1 MAASVAELLI
11 RIDATTETLRRE
23 LARADKAVESANSS
37 MIGKMVK
44 FEQRANKTMA
54 AAAKAAGLL
63 SVELASAQV
72 TGDAAYGKLIKA
84 ADNYGK
90 AQARANAAVT
100 AFVNEQIGLSS
111 QIGRSAADL
120 KEYEQLWVNLF
131 DEQENA
137 ITKSQIALNTLKA
150 QYDPLRAEISKYGA
164 EVTRVSQ
171 ILEAANAT
179 ENERKT
185 ILAAVNAQYDPAE
198 RSVRE
203 FAEQQ
208 EVLRLK
214 SDAATKALEAQRAAM
229 IEGARATQVA
239 EDAQRTFNQTL
250 GVGQTASGSAKQSAS
265 AFQSIFDREDADAA
279 KAELASQWQAILVT
293 EEFAQQER
301 IQQTKQATAENW
313 QAMLIAE
320 QFAAQEAKAQL
331 ANEWRAM
338 LIQEEM
344 AQRERIQQT
353 KQAVAQNWAA
363 QMAMEDMDRASNQI
377 EAYRRLATALDP
389 LTAATDRY
397 NKELAELRAG
407 AAAAGTS
414 ATRLAELESRL
425 KTKYD
430 ENVAAIKRTSS
441 AGVTGFKSLGQAAQ
455 QGGYQIQDFFIQ
467 VAGGQ
472 NVLVAFAQQ
481 ASQLLGFF
489 GAGGAL
495 AGAALS
501 IGAVVIQMLSLS
513 ETTKEAA
520 EQAAKLD
527 TRAGDLSNGLNE
539 QAKTLTELV
548 DQYNKA
554 TSAQRELIRLDLA
567 RTFMAAT
574 KEARDQK
581 RELSGLL
588 ESAIALTGATKAAR
602 DAMSGM
608 NISGYINELAVGS
621 ERQQAL
627 ASRILDSSIALNEMT
642 ANLETTRA
650 AIQTVGGQS
659 GAASNDIKGLTENIG
674 VGASAFSKLASGAD
688 GFGKVFREIWSDI
701 KLISDNI
708 ISPII
713 EQIDGV
719 SKALT
724 NILNLRLLPTVGLGQ
739 RQTQEPAVVTS
750 ADEYSDAISNLSA
763 FERAQENAKKVLK
776 EANKI
781 VSDAEEYFREYTKAV
796 DDADTA
802 VRQVVGSYDEDIKIT
817 KKVKEARADLTA
829 AMKSGNDEAKAQIIA
844 AGGIDVVL
852 ANYEK
857 RLRETSAST
866 KKQNQEQ
873 KEAVAAIER
882 VISAYDDEQKIT
894 FKVAEA
900 RKYLDTV
907 MAGGNDSLKATISA
921 MGGADKIL
929 KDYENDLVKGT
940 SSYKAFVKQQEDAE
954 KATKRF
960 ADVTE
965 DARRALMENANG
977 VDAVEKAYRPYASII
992 EKIND
997 LRKMDALTQ
1006 QQLIELDLLEAVALE
1021 DGETARRKA
1030 NEEIE
1035 KTIEN
1040 RRKEIALLKQQNDL
1054 NERVLAGGNDA
1065 IVASVEIEDNQR
1077 QQKLDDQLEQWRDS
1091 LKDADGVLRGVN
1103 KTLFENIEAELNRES
1118 SLERQAAIQKSANNA
1133 AESVTDVLTALKDG
1147 DWEGA
1152 AVGITSFAKG
1162 IVDLNARTKS
1172 VTETFAQLGESL
1184 LNSAEAGNVLG
1195 NMLGDL
1201 LGRSEAQN
1209 KNAQIGSTIATTA
1222 GSFLGIPEG
1231 ISSFV
1236 GNIVGGLF
1244 GPGKTDA
1251 TAGVDVYTGSGD
1263 YVTFDTSAKKQSAEN
1278 MAARDELTQS
1288 ILDFSDL
1295 ISDAT
1300 GGTLAK
1306 MVSVEVGSREGNRW
1320 RIKDESGALLSSG
1333 TTDVGDIEGTLSQI
1347 LDAMVDTLEG
1357 VDDDLKAKLQ
1367 SIDFTDL
1374 EQAESDINFVLNY
1387 ADAIKTLNGE
1397 LDGGSDAVSTARQ
1410 NVVDMVNEVRDF
1422 AEQAARLGY
1431 DTGETADALRT
1442 YVEQF
1447 AGLAET
1453 TTLTDI
1459 QTQIAALEASFEEL
1473 PPLLELVGYSSEEAA
1488 TAMAAGL
1495 AKAKEA
1501 LKADF
1506 VGSLDQEYNSLIGN
1520 DYINEVSDLIAS
1532 RATDLIDAAALGVDS
1547 ALVERNFQAALGGIL
1562 TTDLR
1567 IDQLEEAIRLFGD
1580 IPGVTE
1586 AATSAINDLANATDD
1601 AANTAKTAT
1610 EIANERSDLETQILE
1625 LEGNTLAIRQKQ
1637 LDALDPS
1644 NRALQ
1649 EYIYSLEDAADAAS
1663 KAAEI
1668 ESERQDLES
1677 RILDLQGNTAE
1688 LRNRELEA
1696 LDPSNRALQQ
1706 FIYALED
1713 FETAAAAAS
1722 KEAEVTASLADRV
1735 ASLMTGNDYDAS
1747 IKALERQQNAEF
1759 AAAIEAGY
1767 TADQLRVLADVLAGE
1782 MTNAVDELN
1791 DATIRASESLQ
1802 ARLLAALAS
1811 NPLLTETE
1819 VAALEAQATLIERN
1833 RELADATSDAERAM
1847 LQAIYAAEDQALA
1860 NQTLADAAAEA
1871 AEAAEEAADALER
1884 MRSLGGSIR
1893 EWIDNIRTGSI
1904 EGYLSPQEQLANARA
1919 QYETQLA
1926 LAQGGNEDALGS
1938 ITDYAQ
1944 KLIEAQQAVYGSGTA
1959 SQELISG
1966 ILGGLEDLPAV
1977 KSYDQQ
1983 QLELLQEIADNT
1995 SASAESL
2002 ANADLNG
2009 DTVISWPE
2017 FQAWSA
2023 DNAASL
2029 DLIAQIL
2036 GVQGG
2041 SLEDIFQAVDTNGD
2055 GLISAVERVRISII
2069 DSIGGLQNP
2078 SATEIATA
2086 LAPYFNAIDVDSSG
2100 GLSYTEF
2107 KSALS
2112 GLATDST
2119 LLQWFKEL
2127 DANGDGMIHR
2137 QELTTAA
2144 TNNLSGGA
2152 EGTLSDI
2159 AKLTY
2164 AGNLDQ
2170 LNIWSAT
2177 NAHFASIGN
2186 LLYAA
2191 NVNRL
2196 NLINGTNNYL
2206 KALDNRVASLH
2217 TWLGQ
2222 VWASEATMLDK
2233 IRYNT
2238 AGTAKALNGAYSYAS
2253 GTDYHPGGLAM
2264 VGEEGPELVSL
2275 PRGAQV
2281 MTAPET
2287 ARFMNNAP
2295 QQMQSSVRSS
2305 DASTAEEIASSVMR
2319 LEDAMLKIA
2328 KAQARQSAGEF
2339 SEQTGVLRS
2348 IDKKV
2353 GGLAKTNI

>member
-11 RIDATTETLRRE
+11 RIDATTESLRRE
-23 LARADKAVESANSS
+23 LRRAEQSVDQSSSAMGVKLSAFEARASKAFQASAAGAEDLMRKLKRLDDATDVKNAVAMAANLEKIAQANS
-37 MIGKMVK
+37 
-44 FEQRANKTMA
+44 
-54 AAAKAAGLL
+54 
-63 SVELASAQV
+63 
-72 TGDAAYGKLIKA
+72 
-84 ADNYGK
+84 
-90 AQARANAAVT
+90 
-100 AFVNEQIGLSS
+100 
-111 QIGRSAADL
+111 
-120 KEYEQLWVNLF
+120 
-131 DEQENA
+131 
-137 ITKSQIALNTLKA
+137 
-150 QYDPLRAEISKYGA
+150 
-164 EVTRVSQ
+164 
-171 ILEAANAT
+171 
-179 ENERKT
+179 
-185 ILAAVNAQYDPAE
+185 
-198 RSVRE
+198 
-203 FAEQQ
+203 
-208 EVLRLK
+208 
-214 SDAATKALEAQRAAM
+214 
-229 IEGARATQVA
+229 EGARA
-239 EDAQRTFNQTL
+239 
-250 GVGQTASGSAKQSAS
+250 
-265 AFQSIFDREDADAA
+265 AFQAA
-279 KAELASQWQAILVT
+279 
-293 EEFAQQER
+293 
-301 IQQTKQATAENW
+301 
-313 QAMLIAE
+313 
-320 QFAAQEAKAQL
+320 
-331 ANEWRAM
+331 RAM
-338 LIQEEM
+338 DALTGTYDNQLRAISVLRDAE
-344 AQRERIQQT
+344 ANL
-353 KQAVAQNWAA
+353 KSAVEARNAA
-363 QMAMEDMDRASNQI
+363 TLRSNQI
-377 EAYRRLATALDP
+377 AEAAVQQNQNIRASFDPVYAAQLMYERRLAAIDGALQKNII
-389 LTAATDRY
+389 TEQVAKNAR
-397 NKELAELRAG
+397 
-407 AAAAGTS
+407 AAAAQQMQ
-414 ATRLAELESRL
+414 ADH
-425 KTKYD
+425 KTG
-430 ENVAAIKRTSS
+430 I
-441 AGVTGFKSLGQAAQ
+441 TGFKSIGQAAQ
-455 QGGYQIQDFFIQ
+455 QGGYQVQDFFIQ

-929 KDYENDLVKGT
+929 KDYENDLIENT
-940 SSYKAFVKQQEDAE
+940 RAYKNQVREQKKAE
-954 KATKRF
+954 EATKRF
-960 ADVTE
+960 NDIME
-965 DARRALMENANG
+965 DAGRFLNDQAGGLTEI
-977 VDAVEKAYRPYASII
+977 EKAYRPFAQQI
-992 EKIND
+992 EKLND
-997 LRKMDALTQ
+997 LKAKEGLTTLQ
-1006 QQLIELDLLEAVALE
+1006 LIGIEQQLGELRTAGVEAMERAVKAEDRRIQSIRDEIDLLGTRNDLLEA
-1021 DGETARRKA
+1021 
-1030 NEEIE
+1030 
-1035 KTIEN
+1035 
-1040 RRKEIALLKQQNDL
+1040 QNTDSIQGK
-1054 NERVLAGGNDA
+1054 RDAVLAQ
-1065 IVASVEIEDNQR
+1065 S
-1077 QQKLDDQLEQWRDS
+1077 KLDDADITRQVDQYRESLRGANGELSESSKLLVKDAEEQLKRNKK
-1091 LKDADGVLRGVN
+1091 LKDEADLKQLAR
-1103 KTLFENIEAELNRES
+1103 KTN
-1118 SLERQAAIQKSANNA
+1118 
-1133 AESVTDVLTALKDG
+1133 ESVTDTVNAITSG

-1152 AVGITSFAKG
+1152 AGGVKNVVGDFQDLWAKTG
-1162 IVDLNARTKS
+1162 S
-1172 VTETFAQLGESL
+1172 VSEAFSQLGTDL
-1184 LNSAEAGNVLG
+1184 LDSAAAGEALG
-1195 NMLGDL
+1195 NLVGEL
-1201 LGRSEAQN
+1201 FGGRSESQQ

-1333 TTDVGDIEGTLSQI
+1333 TTDVGDIEGALSQI

-1520 DYINEVSDLIAS
+1520 DYINKVSDLIAS

-1601 AANTAKTAT
+1601 AANTARTAT
-1610 EIANERSDLETQILE
+1610 EIANERSDLESQILE

-1649 EYIYSLEDAADAAS
+1649 EYIYSLEDTADAAS

-2295 QQMQSSVRSS
+2295 QQMQFSVRSS